1 MSKLTAGEAIPLFA
15 GERSTGRAGVRSR
28 FGSFLNLNQE
38 LGVWSRGTR
47 IKLFLANL
55 PPGKQGRRGRK
66 TGFQWR
72 LLKYPIPHQ
81 QLTTNH

>member
-1 MSKLTAGEAIPLFA
+1 MSKLTAGEAIPHFA

-55 PPGKQGRRGRK
+55 PPGKQGHRDRK
-66 TGFQWR
+66 EVFQWR
-72 LLKYPIPHQ
+72 TLKISHPAP
-81 QLTTNH
+81 TTNH